1 MSPEEGVDVVRQLK
15 IQKDRAGDWSL
26 AQVKACTNNL
36 LRFYH
41 SRLASDKQVVRQPD
55 FPLANKFATIIF
67 SLHLASSIIETYFSK
82 TRYAKNKHRSRLS
95 DDLASATLHIQQ
107 LRSYQDA
114 ETLESSSALTLDLEA
129 ALRYVENNL
138 DDLRRKYLDKRISKP
153 FFDEQLERVRDYAG
167 HVSSVDFSRDSG
179 CVLFQIDYDSD
190 SDAEDMELWELKEYI
205 QE

>member
-1 MSPEEGVDVVRQLK
+1 MFQFLLNARHRLRPYWQIILAMETINPCAPYRASCQAWEGVRDLCTRVGMSPEEGVAVVRQLK

-107 LRSYQDA
+107 LQSYQDA
-114 ETLESSSALTLDLEA
+114 ETLESSSL
-129 ALRYVENNL
+129 
-138 DDLRRKYLDKRISKP
+138 P
-153 FFDEQLERVRDYAG
+153 
-167 HVSSVDFSRDSG
+167 
-179 CVLFQIDYDSD
+179 
-190 SDAEDMELWELKEYI
+190 
-205 QE
+205 